1 RSPLVRYQQT
11 AIAPS
16 SPYNKAIAFTKY
28 QKLRSPHNLPNH
40 KAIAPSSPHQ
50 KAIASNQNQQPAIA
64 PQLKS
69 TTSDRLF
76 TSPPQSD
83 LLTY

>member
-1 RSPLVRYQQT
+1 MLNYKTTYILIRDRPIISPTTKRSPLVRYQQT

-50 KAIASNQNQQPAIA
+50 KAIASNQ
-64 PQLKS
+64 
-69 TTSDRLF
+69 
-76 TSPPQSD
+76 
-83 LLTY
+83 